1 MEASSGSN
9 WLGLTRG
16 DLVLGLV
23 DELQKGKAVEDTSS
37 FDIADLEQRRVRVVP
52 LLLQTGLLSV
62 VPLPLQPQPQPQPQ
76 LQPKPQQCR
85 PPNEYARSSLQ
96 KMLLSAMKD
105 AGSQGLRLAM
115 SGLHTALEQRS
126 PGALGKAITE
136 LLLLL
141 PSALFKDAKFKKGEV
156 RDACY
161 HASLACALLVTAQ
174 VGVRVDLESGSAGG
188 RADIIVRFGSTAAWV
203 LEVGMGGSS
212 DAKLAQAQVYGEAQP
227 EQSVLCC
234 AVVVT
239 TKGSAST
246 VGAADVTPVQVT
258 CKWSERVVADD
269 AFTWRSV

>member
-23 DELQKGKAVEDTSS
+23 DELQEGKAVEDASS
-37 FDIADLEQRRVRVVP
+37 FDIADLEQRQVRVVP

-62 VPLPLQPQPQPQPQ
+62 VPLPLQSQLPQ
-76 LQPKPQQCR
+76 LQPQPQQCR

-96 KMLLSAMKD
+96 KMLMSAMKD

-141 PSALFKDAKFKKGEV
+141 PSAMFKDAKSKKGEV
-156 RDACY
+156 REACY
-161 HASLACALLVTAQ
+161 HASLACALLVSAQ

-188 RADIIVRFGSTAAWV
+188 RADIIVRFAGTAWV

-234 AVVVT
+234 AVVVK

-246 VGAADVTPVQVT
+246 VGAVGAPPVQVT
-258 CKWSERVVADD
+258 CTWSERSGA
-269 AFTWRSV
+269 AGAWAWKKL